1 MGLRISQGVMALGA
15 LTLPW
20 ITDPLRSGKK
30 PWMLPENAP
39 LAFCPVGDEN
49 PEPHWE
55 GPPTRAWVA
64 HVQGRW
70 ACFLHGGL
78 GPPLPVLPPP
88 ASSQP
93 CSESRRFSCRRRI
106 LPGRG
111 RGCSPA
117 QLVPHQDRAAG
128 PEVPVPAHRQLRGPG
143 PDQRA
148 GPGQVRRGW
157 GLEGRGTPRPSV
169 WAQGRT
175 IYWSSVY
182 HGHLLNPR
190 K

>member
-39 LAFCPVGDEN
+39 LAFCPAGDEN

-175 IYWSSVY
+175 IYWSRM
-182 HGHLLNPR
+182 GR
-190 K
+190 GG